1 LFKKELP
8 LVAFFKQETLFFFC
22 GIFISIWA
30 KKTDQKEQN
39 LIFKSQK
46 LSNKIKHIAVMRLSA
61 MGDVAMT
68 VPVLRAFVKQYPEV
82 KITVISRPFFKPFF
96 DGIQNLNFFAFD
108 EKERHKGF
116 SGLLRLFRDVKKLK
130 IDAFAD
136 LHNVLRS
143 KIVSLL
149 FALSGK
155 KRATVDKGREGK
167 KELTRAENKVF
178 RQLPTMFERHAKVFE
193 KLGFPL
199 DLSNPEFPE
208 KAILSSDIFE
218 IIGDKNSKLI
228 GIAPFAQYDSK
239 VYPQDLMQEVIA
251 KLADN
256 KEYKILLFGGGKKEI
271 EILDSFAKP
280 FENVINMAGKIKFQQ
295 ELQLISN
302 LDVMLS
308 MDSGNAHI
316 AAMLGLK
323 VITLWGATHPYAG
336 FLPFNQT
343 MENAL
348 TSDRN
353 QYPQLPTSVYG
364 NKIVEGYQDAM
375 RTILLDEIVNKIQS
389 LL

>member
-1 LFKKELP
+1 
-8 LVAFFKQETLFFFC
+8 
-22 GIFISIWA
+22 
-30 KKTDQKEQN
+30 
-39 LIFKSQK
+39 
-46 LSNKIKHIAVMRLSA
+46 MRLSA

-82 KITVISRPFFKPFF
+82 KLTVISRPFFKPFF
-96 DGIQNLNFFAFD
+96 EGIPNLDFFAFD

-116 SGLLRLFRDVKKLK
+116 AGLLRLFQDVRKLK

-167 KELTRAENKVF
+167 KELTRAENKTF
-178 RQLPTMFERHAKVFE
+178 KQLPTMFQRHAKVFE
-193 KLGFPL
+193 ELGFIL
-199 DLSNPEFPE
+199 DLSNTTFPE
-208 KAILSSDIFE
+208 KANLSAEILE
-218 IIGDKNSKLI
+218 IIGGQNQKLI

-239 VYPQDLMQEVIA
+239 VYPLDLMTEVITT
-251 KLADN
+251 LAQNQD
-256 KEYKILLFGGGKKEI
+256 YKILLFGGGKKEI
-271 EILDSFAKP
+271 EILDSLSQS

-316 AAMLGLK
+316 AAMLGVK

-336 FLPFNQT
+336 FLPFNQSL
-343 MENAL
+343 ENAL

-353 QYPQLPTSVYG
+353 QYPKLPTSVYG
-364 NKIVEGYQDAM
+364 NKIVEGYEDAM
-375 RTILLDEIVNKIQS
+375 RTISSKTVVEKIQQ